1 MSLNGVDLDYGTI
14 SFTGVP
20 TGSSDDVGSVNALPF
35 ADYVVVENAQ
45 LKEGM
50 NVFSVVTMNDEAM
63 GGTTMLAKAPL
74 VDCIKIE
81 TEAVLDW
88 AAQLGLPK
96 KNY

>member
-1 MSLNGVDLDYGTI
+1 
-14 SFTGVP
+14 
-20 TGSSDDVGSVNALPF
+20 
-35 ADYVVVENAQ
+35 
-45 LKEGM
+45 M